1 MPDGDLEL
9 QRRSKAERLA
19 AVDAAMAALAHDT
32 RNALQRMQSCLTLIK
47 MRGPNEIQGLVDEMQ
62 DAQDRLHQ
70 LFEEAQAA
78 VAPLE
83 LERKQADVRKLVERT
98 WRQLRL
104 KWSEKAIEWIV
115 RHDQSVDTKAL
126 VDSQRLADALRTV
139 LENAIDA
146 SPRGGSITCTFAH
159 RRDSGRILLEVAIMD
174 GGPVIRDSGFGL
186 AIAHRIIDEHGGS
199 IRFDDRPGAGARVVI
214 TLPHD
219 ASAYSPQGW
228 RVD

>member
-1 MPDGDLEL
+1 
-9 QRRSKAERLA
+9 
-19 AVDAAMAALAHDT
+19 
-32 RNALQRMQSCLTLIK
+32 
-47 MRGPNEIQGLVDEMQ
+47 MRGDDEIQSLVDEMQ

-83 LERKQADVRKLVERT
+83 LDCRQADVRKLVERT

-104 KWSEKAIEWIV
+104 KWSAKAIEWIV
-115 RHDQSVDTKAL
+115 SHDQSVDTRAR

-146 SPRGGSITCTFAH
+146 SPGGGSITCTFAH
-159 RRDSGRILLEVAIMD
+159 RRHGGRILLEVAVED

-186 AIAHRIIDEHGGS
+186 AIAQRIIDEHDGS
-199 IRFDDRPGAGARVVI
+199 IRIDDRPGGGARVVI

-219 ASAYSPQGW
+219 SSAKSPSDR
-228 RVD
+228 RVS